1 MEKMIS
7 SKKIKIEKDEVI
19 KSLIIACNNQSPAA
33 IEILLR
39 SDYADPN
46 AVDKETD
53 LTLFQLACQNHDYP
67 TMLRLV
73 DSKGF
78 DRKQIDDITEEK
90 DKSIKQLL
98 QNRVTHLEAIPVIQ
112 NQEQEDTDID
122 QLDFGNLFAPPPLFL
137 FTYLEEFWNQSS

>member
-46 AVDKETD
+46 ALNKETD

-98 QNRVTHLEAIPVIQ
+98 LQNRVTHLEAIPPPVIQ

-122 QLDFGNLFAPPPLFL
+122 QLDFGNLFFPPSFSLHL
-137 FTYLEEFWNQSS
+137 S

>member
-7 SKKIKIEKDEVI
+7 SKEIKEDEVI
-19 KSLIIACNNQSPAA
+19 KSLIIACSNQSPAA
-33 IEILLR
+33 IQILLR

-46 AVDKETD
+46 ALDKETD
-53 LTLFQLACQNHDYP
+53 LKLFQLAYKNHDYP

-73 DSKGF
+73 NSKGF
-78 DRKQIDDITEEK
+78 DRKQIDDLTEEK

-98 QNRVTHLEAIPVIQ
+98 LQNRVTHLEAIPPPVIQ

-122 QLDFGNLFAPPPLFL
+122 QLDFGNLFFPPLFL
-137 FTYLEEFWNQSS
+137 LKSFT